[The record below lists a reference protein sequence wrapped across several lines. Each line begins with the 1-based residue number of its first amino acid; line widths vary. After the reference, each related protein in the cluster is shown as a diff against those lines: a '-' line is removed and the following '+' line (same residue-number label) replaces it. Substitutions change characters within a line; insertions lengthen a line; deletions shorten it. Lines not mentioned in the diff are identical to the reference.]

1 VEYTIDEH
9 KHIYAVW
16 TAARAVQRA
25 FKGATRP
32 RIDRA
37 INDCGL
43 REPWPEE
50 PYDDLHRRWAHSI
63 MQSLNCSYGRAAKII
78 AVYLK
83 TTVVMAGGE
92 LAEVVHPPIDGQLLE
107 ALSHDTQYAKKDR
120 RYWEKLAWTKLD
132 ETGYWSLIESLR
144 RNGLEINWRLERY
157 WRS

>member
-16 TAARAVQRA
+16 TAARAVQRS
-25 FKGATRP
+25 FTGATRVK
-32 RIDRA
+32 IDKA
-37 INDCGL
+37 INDSGL
-43 REPWPEE
+43 REPWPEV
-50 PYDDLHRRWAHSI
+50 PYDDLHRRWARSI

-83 TTVVMAGGE
+83 TTVVMAEGQM
-92 LAEVVHPPIDGQLLE
+92 AEVVHPPIDGQLLL
-107 ALSHDTQYAKKDR
+107 ALSRDTQYAKKDR
-120 RYWEKLAWTKLD
+120 PHWRTLAWTKLD